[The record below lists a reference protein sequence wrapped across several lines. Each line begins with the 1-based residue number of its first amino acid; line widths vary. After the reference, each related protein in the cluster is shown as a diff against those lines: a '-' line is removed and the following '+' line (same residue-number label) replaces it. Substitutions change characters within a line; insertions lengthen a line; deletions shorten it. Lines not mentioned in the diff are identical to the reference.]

1 MWTNKVMEELKLL
14 GDNIRKIRKEK
25 KISINNLARI
35 TGISVG
41 YISDLENNNFTN
53 PTIDKLDKIADALGV
68 SKGVLFEDNID
79 NSQIQ
84 EVVESYNVT
93 KFNTAEDAIK
103 FILKQ
108 QAIMDFGGF
117 DINKLS
123 DKEIL
128 QFANELLNQLQ
139 LLGLKYKK

>member
-1 MWTNKVMEELKLL
+1 ML
-14 GDNIRKIRKEK
+14 GDNIRKFRKEK

-68 SKGVLFEDNID
+68 SKGVFFEDNID
-79 NSQIQ
+79 NSNQIQ
-84 EVVESYNVT
+84 EAVGSYNVT

-103 FILKQ
+103 FILNQ
-108 QAIMDFGGF
+108 QAIMEFGGF

-123 DKEIL
+123 DKEIF